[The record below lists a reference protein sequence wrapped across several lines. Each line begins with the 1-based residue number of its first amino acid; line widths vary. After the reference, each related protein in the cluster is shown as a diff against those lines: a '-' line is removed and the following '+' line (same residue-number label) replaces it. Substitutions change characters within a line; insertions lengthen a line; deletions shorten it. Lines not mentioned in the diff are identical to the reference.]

1 MEQSSWNEQKTCEAE
16 PEPAVLAPLST
27 TGTVPVLNIK
37 IKNLKLKTYTLP
49 TYFNDQKILICVS
62 LKKEKKLLPVT
73 YSTNNFFLFFQS
85 LEPLKWDDSD
95 PGTSRGGEGVE
106 IFRK

>member
-62 LKKEKKLLPVT
+62 LKKEK
-73 YSTNNFFLFFQS
+73 
-85 LEPLKWDDSD
+85 
-95 PGTSRGGEGVE
+95 
-106 IFRK
+106 